1 MNIKNQDVKK
11 NESKTIIKIYV
22 FLDWAFPFMMYTGT
36 FETHENPNQLMFGCV
51 GVLAI
56 CLTVW
61 GIALQTSKKNDL
73 AGRVSL
79 YLGVSS
85 IAYSWAWL
93 WMYYEV
99 VYMIADIQN
108 PIYLIIGLLGYLI
121 FIGFILHYR
130 YMVWKGVYK
139 NRGGAPNYSVIIAVA
154 IASSIVAQGLL
165 EKIGEDMQTLIMAV
179 IALMISYV
187 FSIGFAA
194 IFELCFLK
202 DALKA
207 KKATKKLP

>member
-1 MNIKNQDVKK
+1 MMVKVF
-11 NESKTIIKIYV
+11 I
-22 FLDWAFPFMMYTGT
+22 FLDWFLPFLMYSLL
-36 FETHENPNQLMFGCV
+36 FKAHEKLNLLFGV
-51 GVLAI
+51 GVCVSVI

-61 GIALQTSKKNDL
+61 GIALQLNKKKDL
-73 AGRVSL
+73 AGSL
-79 YLGVSS
+79 STYFGVSA

-99 VYMIADIQN
+99 VYKIGDMQN

-139 NRGGAPNYSVIIAVA
+139 NKGGAPKYSVIIAVA
-154 IASSIVAQGLL
+154 IAGSIVAQGLL

-202 DALKA
+202 R
-207 KKATKKLP
+207 KK